1 MKRKMIKITMFS
13 AILLSVFISMV
24 FITQKEGF
32 FNSNINLSK
41 NKIKSNNSKVKLIK
55 CPSTIYLNNIAI
67 DVFQNDSI
75 FKGDILVLPGWN
87 FKRNIWCDSSNL
99 CELAVKIGYRVI
111 MPEMGKSIY
120 SSSFYPETR
129 KEWKKYPD
137 LNWITDSLIPFMQ
150 KKYGVFVTKKNY
162 MLGLST
168 GARGVILIGI
178 KTDTLFTKGA
188 ALSGDYNQTRL
199 PNDNLVRGY
208 YGQYSKFKKRWEDID
223 NPTRQSKNIKFD
235 LYLGHGKIDKVVD
248 YSQTTELYDS
258 VMKNNRSINV
268 KLSIQSKMGH
278 NFSYWRSE
286 VNNVLMFFEK

>member
-1 MKRKMIKITMFS
+1 
-13 AILLSVFISMV
+13 
-24 FITQKEGF
+24 
-32 FNSNINLSK
+32 
-41 NKIKSNNSKVKLIK
+41 
-55 CPSTIYLNNIAI
+55 
-67 DVFQNDSI
+67 
-75 FKGDILVLPGWN
+75 
-87 FKRNIWCDSSNL
+87 
-99 CELAVKIGYRVI
+99 
-111 MPEMGKSIY
+111 
-120 SSSFYPETR
+120 
-129 KEWKKYPD
+129 
-137 LNWITDSLIPFMQ
+137 
-150 KKYGVFVTKKNY
+150 

-258 VMKNNRSINV
+258 VRKNNRSINV